1 VRWTLGALGFLA
13 VAAVCIL
20 LFVGHRPAVATIAPP
35 TQSASP
41 VSTPTSSATPVSAA
55 VTLAGEQYL
64 AAVAPVNADGSR
76 FHAALLA
83 DEGLPC
89 TCSPGEFEV
98 RADALS
104 VIPTLDKD
112 TAALQ
117 TVLQNIEHE
126 VPAIAADISTVVAD
140 NVQYTGY
147 LADAY
152 RASQI
157 KNGAV
162 GYYIN
167 EAEAVDEGAAPDFA
181 RVRSDLGLP
190 PPPPSS

>member
-1 VRWTLGALGFLA
+1 VA
-13 VAAVCIL
+13 VGIL
-20 LFVGHRPAVATIAPP
+20 LFVGHRPAVASIAPP
-35 TQSASP
+35 TRGASP
-41 VSTPTSSATPVSAA
+41 PSTPAPSATPVSAA
-55 VTLAGEQYL
+55 VTLAGQQYL

-98 RADALS
+98 RADAIS

-112 TAALQ
+112 TEALQ
-117 TVLQNIEHE
+117 RVLQNIKTE
-126 VPAIAADISTVVAD
+126 VPAIAADIATVVAD

-147 LADAY
+147 LAEAY
-152 RASQI
+152 QASQV
-157 KNGAV
+157 KNGTV

-167 EAEAVDEGAAPDFA
+167 EAEDVDEGAAPDFA

-190 PPPPSS
+190 PPPSS